1 MTVKRERTVIVGAF
15 VAGTIVI
22 LAIGLLWLAGS
33 RFFRRVDQYHVIFA
47 GSVSGLAAGAPV
59 QVNGVQV
66 GRVTDIDLTDDVPPK
81 VDVTIDVKPGTPIR
95 TDSKAKLSGNIVTGI
110 RFIEVAGGTPQAPPL
125 SEDGSL
131 TGDQASLA
139 DLQAQASD
147 VAQKTYDL
155 IASLKH
161 DTLNHDNRIALGE
174 MIQNLAAV
182 SKNMRAVTDRLAAP
196 NQLND
201 LDNIFKNLNAASGK
215 IDEAATRADRVMAG
229 LETGSGRTIQNFNHT
244 LDKMNVTLD
253 NAQTLVSSANS
264 ILDRNTYHID
274 HALLQI
280 DRISDHLDETIE
292 TIQANPSVLVW
303 GSRISDREL
312 EK

>member
-22 LAIGLLWLAGS
+22 LTIGLLWLAGS

-47 GSVSGLAAGAPV
+47 GSVSGLDVGAPV

-66 GRVTDIDLTDDVPPK
+66 GRVTDIDLTHDVPPQ
-81 VDVTIDVKPGTPIR
+81 VNVTIGVRPGTPIR
-95 TDSKAKLSGNIVTGI
+95 TDSKAKLAGNIVTGI
-110 RFIEVAGGTPQAPPL
+110 RYVEVAGGTLSAPPL
-125 SEDGSL
+125 DEDGSL
-131 TGDQASLA
+131 NGTQASLA

-161 DTLNHDNRIALGE
+161 DTLNHDNRIALGN
-174 MIQNLAAV
+174 MIQNLAAI
-182 SKNMRAVTDRLAAP
+182 SKNMRAVTDRLAMP
-196 NQLND
+196 DHLND
-201 LDNIFKNLNAASGK
+201 LDTIIKNLSTASGR
-215 IDEAATRADRVMAG
+215 INDAAARADRVMAG

-253 NAQTLVSSANS
+253 TAQTFVSSANS
-264 ILDRNTYHID
+264 LLDRNTYHID

-280 DRISDHLDETIE
+280 DRISDHLNETIE

>member
-22 LAIGLLWLAGS
+22 LAIGLFWLAGS
-33 RFFRRVDQYHVIFA
+33 RFFRRVDQYHVIFD
-47 GSVSGLAAGAPV
+47 GSVSGLAVGAPV

-66 GRVTDIDLTDDVPPK
+66 GRVTDIDLTHDVPPK
-81 VDVTIDVKPGTPIR
+81 VDVTFDVRPGTPIR
-95 TDSKAKLSGNIVTGI
+95 TNSEAKLAGNIVTGI
-110 RFIEVAGGTPQAPPL
+110 RYVEVAGGSASAPPL
-125 SEDGSL
+125 EQDGSL
-131 TGDQASLA
+131 IGDQASLA

-147 VAQKTYDL
+147 VAQKAYDL

-161 DTLNHDNRIALGE
+161 DTLNQPNRIALGE
-174 MIQNLAAV
+174 MIQNFTAV
-182 SKNMRAVTDRLAAP
+182 SKNLRTITDRIATPDRLK
-196 NQLND
+196 D
-201 LDNIFKNLNAASGK
+201 IDNTFKNLSAASGRLN
-215 IDEAATRADRVMAG
+215 EAADRANRVMAG
-229 LETGSGRTIQNFNHT
+229 LENSGGRTIEKFNHT
-244 LDKMNVTLD
+244 LDKMDVTLD
-253 NAQTLVSSANS
+253 SAQTFVSSANS

-303 GSRISDREL
+303 GSRVSDREL

>member
-22 LAIGLLWLAGS
+22 LAIGLFWLAGS
-33 RFFRRVDQYHVIFA
+33 RFFRRVDQYHVIFN
-47 GSVSGLAAGAPV
+47 GSVSGLTVGAPV

-66 GRVTDIDLTDDVPPK
+66 GRVSDIELTDDVPPK

-95 TDSKAKLSGNIVTGI
+95 TNSKAKLAGNIVTGI
-110 RFIEVAGGTPQAPPL
+110 RYIEVAGGTASAPAL
-125 SEDGSL
+125 EQDASL
-131 TGDQASLA
+131 IGDQASLA

-155 IASLKH
+155 IAALKH
-161 DTLNHDNRIALGE
+161 DTLNQQNRIALGE
-174 MIQNLAAV
+174 MIQNFTAV
-182 SKNMRAVTDRLAAP
+182 SKNLRTITDRIATPDRLKDIDNTLKNLSSASGR
-196 NQLND
+196 LND
-201 LDNIFKNLNAASGK
+201 AAN
-215 IDEAATRADRVMAG
+215 RANRVMAG
-229 LETGSGRTIQNFNHT
+229 LESGSGRTIQNFNRT

-253 NAQTLVSSANS
+253 GAQTLVSSANS
-264 ILDRNTYHID
+264 LLDRNTYHID

-312 EK
+312 ER

>member
-1 MTVKRERTVIVGAF
+1 MTVKRERTAIVGAF
-15 VAGTIVI
+15 VAATIAI

-33 RFFRRVDQYHVIFA
+33 RFFRRVDQYHVIFD

-81 VDVTIDVKPGTPIR
+81 VDVTVDVKPGTPIR
-95 TDSKAKLSGNIVTGI
+95 TDSKANLAGNIVTGI
-110 RFIEVAGGTPQAPPL
+110 RYIEIAGGTSQAAPL
-125 SEDGSL
+125 QEDGSL
-131 TGDQASLA
+131 TGNQASLA

-161 DTLNHDNRIALGE
+161 DTLNHENRIALGE
-174 MIQNLAAV
+174 MIQNFTAV
-182 SKNMRAVTDRLAAP
+182 SKNLRTITDRIATPDRLK
-196 NQLND
+196 D
-201 LDNIFKNLNAASGK
+201 IDNTLKNLSSASGRLN
-215 IDEAATRADRVMAG
+215 EAANRADRVMAR
-229 LETGSGRTIQNFNHT
+229 LEKGGGRTIEKFDHT
-244 LDKMNVTLD
+244 LDKMDVTLD
-253 NAQTLVSSANS
+253 GAQTLVSSVNS
-264 ILDRNTYHID
+264 IIDRNTYHID

-280 DRISDHLDETIE
+280 DRVSDHLDETIE

-303 GSRISDREL
+303 GSRVSDREL